1 MNRDKFAVS
10 SKVTKPA
17 NEQPLF
23 RAQVLNARRGQWLG
37 PVVLA
42 SPLSYSFYALLALIV
57 TTALVTF
64 AVFGEFTRK
73 ARINGWL
80 VPAEGMI
87 RVFVQQP
94 GVVVAIKVK
103 EGSSVL
109 KGAPLVVLSGERQS
123 SVVGATQAEI
133 TRLLGARRSSLQN
146 EISQQENL
154 LRQQSAALN
163 RRLEAIRGEMD
174 QFSREISLQ
183 STRTELARSSA
194 ERLSAV
200 EKIGGASRMEIERQQ
215 ENELEQRGRLR
226 QLERTRAERQRELV
240 TLKAELDDLP
250 IKIKTQLANLL
261 RDIRLLEQE
270 LAESEARREIV
281 IPALQAGTI
290 TAIQAEVGGN
300 ATPTTHLLSIVP
312 EGSSLEAH
320 LFANSKAV
328 GFIRPGQRVLL
339 RYQAF
344 PYQKFG
350 HYPGIVESVSR
361 SALNPTEVPT
371 QLAGLT
377 SLLGSNEPIYR
388 IVVRVASQ
396 HVNAYGVQ
404 QPLQPGMQLESDV
417 LLETRKLWE
426 WVLEPLFTL
435 TGKL

>member
-250 IKIKTQLANLL
+250 IK
-261 RDIRLLEQE
+261 
-270 LAESEARREIV
+270 AR
-281 IPALQAGTI
+281 T
-290 TAIQAEVGGN
+290 
-300 ATPTTHLLSIVP
+300 
-312 EGSSLEAH
+312 
-320 LFANSKAV
+320 
-328 GFIRPGQRVLL
+328 
-339 RYQAF
+339 
-344 PYQKFG
+344 
-350 HYPGIVESVSR
+350 
-361 SALNPTEVPT
+361 
-371 QLAGLT
+371 
-377 SLLGSNEPIYR
+377 
-388 IVVRVASQ
+388 
-396 HVNAYGVQ
+396 
-404 QPLQPGMQLESDV
+404 
-417 LLETRKLWE
+417 
-426 WVLEPLFTL
+426 
-435 TGKL
+435 